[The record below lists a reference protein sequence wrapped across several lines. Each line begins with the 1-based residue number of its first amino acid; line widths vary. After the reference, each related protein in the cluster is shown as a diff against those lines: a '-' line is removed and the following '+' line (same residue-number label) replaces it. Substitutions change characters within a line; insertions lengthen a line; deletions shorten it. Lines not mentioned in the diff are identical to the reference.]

1 MEVLIGFVESI
12 VFKSDDTGY
21 VVCKIRSEKNLI
33 SAVGTVPFIK
43 EGQNVKLKGYWI
55 VHKQFG
61 NQFNIQEYEEVLPD
75 SLDGIEKY
83 LSAGIIH
90 GIGPVTAKKIIS
102 KFGNETLDIME
113 NHIERLKEIEGI
125 GEKKFQ
131 IIYKSYIEQQG
142 LKDVILYFHKHG
154 VTNNQCMKI
163 YKKFGPNAKQ
173 IVSNNPYILCE
184 EISGIGFKTADRIAM
199 SIGIENDSE
208 FRIQSGIK
216 YTMNQFCAAGS
227 TYMLKSDIIK
237 ECEKNLLVSKELI
250 EKNLYDMAASQKIVL
265 EKVNGE
271 EAGFLLQYYY
281 CELGVTS
288 KIITLGLQD
297 IQTINTDID
306 FEIDVF
312 EREQKI
318 NFAESQREAIRGA
331 FSNGI
336 EIITG
341 GPGTGKTTIIKAI
354 IHIYENN
361 GMKVVLGAPTGRAAK
376 RMTESTGREAKTIH
390 RLLEIGVSDDE
401 GEESI
406 FAKGEGSPLDC
417 DVIIID
423 EASMIDIMLMH
434 SLLKAVN
441 LGTRLIIVGDVDQ
454 LPSVGPGNVLRD
466 LIESEYIKV
475 VRLKEI
481 FRQGTESLIVVN
493 AHRINKGQMPLLNH
507 KDKDFFFINCD
518 NQEKIVNIIKD
529 LVYRRLP
536 KFNKTWDKLRDM
548 QVLTPMRK
556 GVLGVNNLNISLQE
570 MFNPKSKYKKEKELK
585 DITFREGDKVMQTKN
600 NYTLKWFRVGGSGE
614 NEGVGVFNGDLGFI
628 ESIDK
633 ERKCMTIIFDEERK
647 VVYDFNFL
655 DELDLAYATTIHKSQ
670 GSEFKVVIIPVFMGS
685 PFLMNRN
692 LLYTGI
698 TRAKQLVVVV
708 GFQKALM
715 YMINN
720 TNSMERHSALKYRIR
735 DIISQ
740 DEIEHNESSKD
751 ELEFDEEFIKGLE
764 EFNEHNESF

>member
-1 MEVLIGFVESI
+1 MEVLNGFVENI
-12 VFKSDDTGY
+12 VFKSEDTGY
-21 VVCKIRSEKNLI
+21 VVCRIRNEKTLI
-33 SAVGTVPFIK
+33 SAVGTVPFLR
-43 EGQNVKLKGYWI
+43 EGQNVKLTGYWT

-61 NQFNIQEYEEVLPD
+61 NQFNIQDYEELLPN

-90 GIGPVTAKKIIS
+90 GIGPVTAKKIIER
-102 KFGNETLDIME
+102 FGEETLDIME
-113 NHIERLKEIEGI
+113 NHIERLMEIEGI

-131 IIYKSYIEQQG
+131 IIYESYIEQQG
-142 LKDVILYFHKHG
+142 LKDIILYFHKHG
-154 VTNNQCMKI
+154 VTNNQCVKI
-163 YKKFGPNAKQ
+163 YKKFGPNARQ
-173 IVSNNPYILCE
+173 IVSDNPYILCD

-199 SIGIENDSE
+199 SIGIEKNSE

-216 YTMNQFCAAGS
+216 YVMNQFCSAGN
-227 TYMLKSDIIK
+227 TFMPKNNIIE
-237 ECEKNLLVSKELI
+237 ECENNLLISKELI
-250 EKNLYDMAASQKIVL
+250 EKNIYDMAAQQKIIV
-265 EKVNGE
+265 ENINGTE
-271 EAGFLLQYYY
+271 VGFLLQYYY

-288 KIITLGLQD
+288 KIITLGLQQ
-297 IQTINTDID
+297 IQTINSDVD
-306 FEIDVF
+306 FEINVF
-312 EREQKI
+312 EKEQNIK
-318 NFAESQREAIRGA
+318 FAESQREAIIGA
-331 FSNGI
+331 FNNGI

-361 GMKVVLGAPTGRAAK
+361 GMKVILGAPTGRAAK

-390 RLLEIGVSDDE
+390 RLLEMGISEDDE
-401 GEESI
+401 SVFE
-406 FAKGEGSPLDC
+406 KGESSPLDC

-423 EASMIDIMLMH
+423 EASMIDIILMQN
-434 SLLKAVN
+434 LLKAIN

-454 LPSVGPGNVLRD
+454 LPSVGPGNVLKD
-466 LIESEYIKV
+466 LIESDYIKV

-481 FRQGTESLIVVN
+481 FRQGSESLIVVN
-493 AHRINKGQMPLLNH
+493 AHRINEGQMPLLNQ
-507 KDKDFFFINCD
+507 KDRDFFFISED
-518 NQEKIVNIIKD
+518 NQERIANTIMD
-529 LVYRRLP
+529 LINRRLP
-536 KFNKTWDKLRDM
+536 KFNKSWNKLKDM

-556 GVLGVNNLNISLQE
+556 GVLGVTNLNTKLQE
-570 MFNPKSKYKKEKELK
+570 MFNASSKDKKEKTSR
-585 DITFREGDKVMQTKN
+585 DIIFREGDKVMQTKN
-600 NYTLKWFRVGGSGE
+600 NYTLKWIRVNGYGE

-628 ESIDK
+628 ESIDE
-633 ERKCMTIIFDEERK
+633 ERKTLTIIFDEERK
-647 VVYDFNFL
+647 VIYDFNFL

-720 TNSMERHSALKYRIR
+720 TNSIERYSSLRYRIR
-735 DIISQ
+735 EIIT
-740 DEIEHNESSKD
+740 KD
-751 ELEFDEEFIKGLE
+751 EFEE
-764 EFNEHNESF
+764 